1 MSDAAI
7 FLTMILIILTFSLL
21 SIHSKLD
28 ELDDDLKKILGLESR
43 REKDKFKHRV

>member
-28 ELDDDLKKILGLESR
+28 ELDDDLKSFPLTYTIKLKI
-43 REKDKFKHRV
+43 